1 MRIRNTFI
9 GQSLE
14 VAGQAPLT
22 RTTVSSRP
30 SRSADDD
37 GDHVAAPEVERLAA
51 LAQQEPEVRQ
61 DRVDDATSRVAGGE
75 YLTHEAALRT
85 AEALMAAPD

>member
-37 GDHVAAPEVERLAA
+37 GDHVAAPKSSASLHWRSK
-51 LAQQEPEVRQ
+51 
-61 DRVDDATSRVAGGE
+61 SRRCVK
-75 YLTHEAALRT
+75 TVWTTRRT
-85 AEALMAAPD
+85 AWRAESI